1 MEKTNKNSI
10 SALTLAIEQE
20 NDGIQFYMEAANK
33 CKHPL
38 GKTMFLSFIEDEKEH
53 LKRLKT
59 FQKAEA
65 GLSIMKDEE
74 MTGYSGAKERLKSVF
89 HNMRD
94 ELKSVIQPEMDDLEA
109 IKIAMD
115 IEMKGHQLYKNGL
128 KASSN
133 PREKELY
140 RFLAKEEIIHFEI
153 LKNTY
158 NYLDNLDKWKAKED
172 DRAYD
177 LWIRMINEIKDK

>member
-1 MEKTNKNSI
+1 MEKTNINSM

-20 NDGIQFYMEAANK
+20 NDGIQFYIDAANK

-38 GKTMFLSFIEDEKEH
+38 GKTMFQSFVEDEKEH

-59 FQKAEA
+59 LQKVEA
-65 GLSIMKDEE
+65 GSIMKSEE
-74 MTGYSGAKERLKSVF
+74 RTGYSGAKERLKSVF
-89 HNMRD
+89 SNMRD
-94 ELKSVIQPEMDDLEA
+94 TLKSVIQPETDDLEA
-109 IKIAMD
+109 IKIAMN
-115 IEMKGHQLYKNGL
+115 IEMKGHELYKNGL
-128 KASSN
+128 KAASN

-172 DRAYD
+172 DRGYD
-177 LWIRMINEIKDK
+177 LWIRMINEIKGS